1 LRSLPSRG
9 LGQLDALLEQVRA
22 AGLPV
27 ELAVEGGPAELP
39 PGVDLSAYRI
49 VQEALTNALKH
60 AGPAQAR
67 VTVRYGQDELEL
79 EIADDGAGTG
89 DGKGSGHGLIGMR
102 ERVSV
107 YGGELHAGRRPGGGY
122 ALRARLPLGSART

>member
-1 LRSLPSRG
+1 
-9 LGQLDALLEQVRA
+9 
-22 AGLPV
+22 
-27 ELAVEGGPAELP
+27 
-39 PGVDLSAYRI
+39 
-49 VQEALTNALKH
+49 LTNALKH

-79 EIADDGAGTG
+79 EIADDGAGAG
-89 DGKGSGHGLIGMR
+89 DGTGSGHGLIGMR